1 MPSSRA
7 KGFRAGLES
16 LEAKELLSG
25 LPANTLAVA
34 SGSVLTPGGS
44 AQVSTPIT
52 AQNMS
57 GRTSIVIGESIT
69 VPPGS
74 TLEPQFV
81 AAYGPDGKRLQVQP
95 GAPFVPG
102 VHNAVTLFIT
112 VTAPGPVTTVVT
124 GAQGTTGAF
133 QVAEYLPGDING
145 DGQVTITDLSAFAPH
160 FQTTVG
166 DPLYDPA
173 ADANLNGQIG
183 SVDARFIERNMAPL
197 TRKMPLFVSF
207 RLAPGE
213 QVRHPSTNSG
223 GVAVRQNVT
232 IIGHTVPGALVFS
245 DSADGDYTFTGPILP
260 TNTRGIFTYD
270 VKLTTGINN
279 FDFLVVDQ
287 YGQQIIKDFPIF
299 WTAYAARNSRVRGRV

>member
-1 MPSSRA
+1 MLSRA

-16 LEAKELLSG
+16 LEARELLSG
-25 LPANTLAVA
+25 FPVNTLAVA
-34 SGSVLTPGGS
+34 DGNVPTPGAS
-44 AQVSTPIT
+44 AQVSTPVT
-52 AQNMS
+52 QFNMS
-57 GRTSIVIGESIT
+57 GRSSTVIGLSIS
-69 VPPGS
+69 VPAGS
-74 TLEPQFV
+74 TLQPQFV
-81 AAYGPDGKRLQVQP
+81 AAYGANGQRLQVQP

-102 VHNAVTLFIT
+102 VHNSVTLFVT
-112 VTAPGPVTTVVT
+112 VTSPGAVTTVVT
-124 GAQGTTGAF
+124 GAPGTSGAF

-145 DGQVTITDLSAFAPH
+145 DHQVTIADLAAFAPH
-160 FQTTVG
+160 FLATFGGPQ
-166 DPLYDPA
+166 YDPA

-197 TRKMPLFVSF
+197 SRKMPLFVSF

-213 QVRHPSTNSG
+213 QVPHPSTNSG